1 MRNFILGLV
10 GSMVV
15 AGAAGCGKSSSSSD
29 GGGGASGNAGGA
41 SGGFG
46 GGVAGANGGS
56 GGGVAGANG
65 GSGGGAVGASG
76 GAGGSGGGV
85 AGASGGDGGRGGTGG
100 SGGGTAA
107 CAFAYTYTIVDWS
120 GPDSN
125 DGMTLTPPSSF
136 HYQGSIAILVD
147 GGQVFPSC
155 DPPMPACND
164 PARIDVSDVEAAAA
178 NTDVQAAFAMTT
190 GPRFGEIGGTIAN
203 FRIFGLSRSDGRG
216 MVVGVDC
223 PTPAG
228 SCTPIPAGI
237 KAFVAL
243 LDALVLQ
250 QRADPSCAGV
260 H

>member
-1 MRNFILGLV
+1 V
-10 GSMVV
+10 
-15 AGAAGCGKSSSSSD
+15 
-29 GGGGASGNAGGA
+29 
-41 SGGFG
+41 
-46 GGVAGANGGS
+46 
-56 GGGVAGANG
+56 
-65 GSGGGAVGASG
+65 
-76 GAGGSGGGV
+76 
-85 AGASGGDGGRGGTGG
+85 
-100 SGGGTAA
+100 
-107 CAFAYTYTIVDWS
+107 
-120 GPDSN
+120 
-125 DGMTLTPPSSF
+125 
-136 HYQGSIAILVD
+136 IAILSD

-178 NTDVQAAFAMTT
+178 NADVQAAFAMTT
-190 GPRFGEIGGTIAN
+190 GPRYGDIGTIGR

-216 MVVGVDC
+216 MIVGVDC

-250 QRADPSCAGV
+250 QRADPACAGV

>member
-1 MRNFILGLV
+1 
-10 GSMVV
+10 MVV

-29 GGGGASGNAGGA
+29 GGGGGA
-41 SGGFG
+41 SGSA
-46 GGVAGANGGS
+46 AGANGGS
-56 GGGVAGANG
+56 R
-65 GSGGGAVGASG
+65 GGAGGASG
-76 GAGGSGGGV
+76 GAGGSGGGA
-85 AGASGGDGGRGGTGG
+85 AGASGG
-100 SGGGTAA
+100 SGGGIAA
-107 CAFAYTYTIVDWS
+107 CTFAYTYTIVDWS

-125 DGMTLTPPSSF
+125 DRMTLTPPSSF
-136 HYQGSIAILVD
+136 HYQGDIAILSD

-178 NTDVQAAFAMTT
+178 NADVQAAFAMTT
-190 GPRFGEIGGTIAN
+190 GPRYGDIGTIAR

-216 MVVGVDC
+216 MTVGVDC

-228 SCTPIPAGI
+228 NCTPIPAGI

-250 QRADPSCAGV
+250 QRADPACAGV

>member
-1 MRNFILGLV
+1 
-10 GSMVV
+10 MVV
-15 AGAAGCGKSSSSSD
+15 AGAAGCGKSSGSPD
-29 GGGGASGNAGGA
+29 GGGGASGSAAGA
-41 SGGFG
+41 NGGSS

-56 GGGVAGANG
+56 
-65 GSGGGAVGASG
+65 S
-76 GAGGSGGGV
+76 
-85 AGASGGDGGRGGTGG
+85 
-100 SGGGTAA
+100 GGTAA

-125 DGMTLTPPSSF
+125 NRMTLTPPSSF
-136 HYQGSIAILVD
+136 HYQGDIAILVD

-178 NTDVQAAFAMTT
+178 NADVQAAFAMTT
-190 GPRFGEIGGTIAN
+190 GPRFGEIGTIAN
-203 FRIFGLSRSDGRG
+203 FRMFGVSRSDGRG
-216 MVVGVDC
+216 MIVGVDC
-223 PTPAG
+223 PTPAA

-250 QRADPSCAGV
+250 QGADPACAGV

>member
-29 GGGGASGNAGGA
+29 GGGGASGSAAGANGGSRGGAGGA
-41 SGGFG
+41 SGGE
-46 GGVAGANGGS
+46 
-56 GGGVAGANG
+56 
-65 GSGGGAVGASG
+65 
-76 GAGGSGGGV
+76 
-85 AGASGGDGGRGGTGG
+85 GGRGGTGG
-100 SGGGTAA
+100 SGTGAAGASGGAGGGGRGGGASGGTGGSGGGIAA

-125 DGMTLTPPSSF
+125 KTMTLTPPSSF
-136 HYQGSIAILVD
+136 HYQGAIAILSD

-178 NTDVQAAFAMTT
+178 NADVQAAFAMTT
-190 GPRFGEIGGTIAN
+190 APRYGDIGTIAR

-216 MVVGVDC
+216 MIVGVDC

-250 QRADPSCAGV
+250 QGADPACAGV